1 MVFWQWYSYCILR
14 WIKKKSIDYW
24 VNTSILHYYN
34 EIEVLFLTNSNVS
47 FLQFHLMHFIEY
59 QWKRAK
65 KCKCIDTF
73 VFSFSQTTLVLYL
86 VLLNHHWH
94 ELGKQEKCSS
104 LELPRGIFYKTQWAW
119 QGVKL
124 TKLMSIFTSKKVWK
138 FLIKIQLTK
147 FDPKW

>member
-1 MVFWQWYSYCILR
+1 MTRISSFCILR

-24 VNTSILHYYN
+24 VNSSIKVPLLHYYN

-86 VLLNHHWH
+86 VLL
-94 ELGKQEKCSS
+94 KSR
-104 LELPRGIFYKTQWAW
+104 PF
-119 QGVKL
+119 
-124 TKLMSIFTSKKVWK
+124 K
-138 FLIKIQLTK
+138 FLLLLQQSTTVQRYGKILTIYASSTNHTMARSHAGATERT
-147 FDPKW
+147 

>member
-1 MVFWQWYSYCILR
+1 MLIWINLFGFLTMISSFCILR

-24 VNTSILHYYN
+24 VNSSIKVPTAYYN

-73 VFSFSQTTLVLYL
+73 VFSFSQTTLVQYL
-86 VLLNHHWH
+86 VLLNPHWH

-104 LELPRGIFYKTQWAW
+104 LAPPDWCQN
-119 QGVKL
+119 
-124 TKLMSIFTSKKVWK
+124 SILRTVMRIWP
-138 FLIKIQLTK
+138 LETEI
-147 FDPKW
+147 PK